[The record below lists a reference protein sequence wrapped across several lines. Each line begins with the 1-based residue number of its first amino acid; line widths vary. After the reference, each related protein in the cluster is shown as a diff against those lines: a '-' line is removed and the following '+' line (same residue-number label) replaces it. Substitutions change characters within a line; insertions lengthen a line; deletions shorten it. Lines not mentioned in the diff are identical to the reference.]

1 MEQGILAKT
10 DVKKFIEFLIKDHR
24 KVFAPVSGKGG
35 VLFTEVSSADEIKLD
50 YRNTDLSPKGL
61 FLPQCEVICTFT
73 GDTFQEA
80 PPTKDKRVV
89 LGMRPCDAAALAH
102 LDRVF
107 AQGDKK
113 DPYWLARRDT
123 TVIISLACSD
133 PLDSCFCTSVGSGP
147 VEKIGSDIIAC
158 ALDEVLFFE
167 AVTEKG
173 KALMDTVSSLFR
185 KPKKSELEAK
195 QNSEAAVKQKLA
207 ALNLTGLAEKLRMDF
222 NSPFWN
228 SIAERCLG
236 CGVCTYLC
244 PTCHCF
250 DITDQTDGE
259 RGRRI
264 RSWDSCQYP
273 LFTLHASGHNPR
285 PSKKERMRQRILHK
299 FLYAQDNYKETFC
312 VGCGR
317 CIRSCPVNLDI
328 KETIAV
334 LAAGTGKGA

>member
-10 DVKKFIEFLIKDHR
+10 DMKKFIELLIKDHR
-24 KVFAPVSGKGG
+24 KVFAPVSRKGR
-35 VLFTEVSSADEIKLD
+35 VLFTEVSSADEVKLD

-61 FLPQCEVICTFT
+61 FLPQCEAICTFT
-73 GDTFQEA
+73 GDAFQEV
-80 PPTKDKRVV
+80 PLTKDKQVV
-89 LGMRPCDAAALAH
+89 FGMRPCDAAALSH

-107 AQGDKK
+107 TEGSQK
-113 DPYWLARRDT
+113 DPCWLARREN
-123 TVIISLACSD
+123 TVIISIACSD
-133 PLDSCFCTSVGSGP
+133 PLDSCFCTSVDGSP
-147 VEKIGSDIIAC
+147 VAKKGSDIMVYTIDDT
-158 ALDEVLFFE
+158 LLFE
-167 AVTEKG
+167 AFTEKG
-173 KALMDTVSSLFR
+173 KALLTLASSFLK
-185 KPKKSELEAK
+185 KPKESALEARQK
-195 QNSEAAVKQKLA
+195 YESAAVKKVP
-207 ALNLTGLAEKLRMDF
+207 ALNLADIKEKLRGCFDLTLW
-222 NSPFWN
+222 S

-264 RSWDSCQYP
+264 RSWDSCQYS

-299 FLYAQDNYKETFC
+299 FLYAQDNFKETFC